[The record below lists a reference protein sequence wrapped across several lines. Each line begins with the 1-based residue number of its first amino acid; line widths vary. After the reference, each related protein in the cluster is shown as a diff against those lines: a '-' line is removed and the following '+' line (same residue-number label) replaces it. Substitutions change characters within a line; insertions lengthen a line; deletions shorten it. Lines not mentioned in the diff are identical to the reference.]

1 MTIALV
7 AHTGFAS
14 GTSGGTTSAINTTG
28 ADFIVANVTSAA
40 IGTISFSDILAAFSD
55 SLGNTWTSNITGG
68 APGGSGNI
76 LIYALAPTVGSSQ
89 TFTCSLTNLFGVFQV
104 AAFSNVTSADQN
116 DIGFGSGG
124 TAGTIGSA
132 ITPANSNSLV
142 ISSCSVNDTSVPT
155 IDSGFTITDQAATLG
170 GNYVG
175 GGLGYLVQTA
185 ASAVDPT
192 WSWTGSS
199 GWSVILADFNPSITA
214 SPVRAGFFHVL

>member
-28 ADFIVANVTSAA
+28 ADFIVANVTSAN
-40 IGTISFSDILAAFSD
+40 IGGVSFSDILAAFSD
-55 SLGNTWTSNITGG
+55 SLGNTWSSNITGG
-68 APGGSGNI
+68 APSGSAPM

-89 TFTCSLTNLFGVFQV
+89 TFTCSLTSLFGVFQV

-116 DIGFGSGG
+116 DIGFAGG
-124 TAGTIGSA
+124 GNTGTIGTP
-132 ITPANSNSLV
+132 ITPANNNGLV
-142 ISSCSVNDTSVPT
+142 ISCCSVNDVSLPT
-155 IDSGFTITDQAATLG
+155 IDSGFTITDQAETLG

-175 GGLGYLVQTA
+175 GGLAYLVQTT

-192 WSWTGSS
+192 WTWTSS
-199 GWSVILADFNPSITA
+199 SSWSVILATFNPSITA